1 VLSLAFA
8 GPGATQEPAPLY
20 PDLRPLPSQFVLVDD
35 LPMGDGTT
43 HYVLRFTAT
52 IWNAGQGPLELRG
65 ESDAEHHAYQRIY
78 DGSGGFTDHPV
89 AGGFMYFEP
98 HQHWHFENFAEY
110 QLWPKDDFDQWLASG
125 RQQGQPRW
133 QGSKTTGQDEGFCI
147 RDSDQIQ
154 SLAGT
159 PGVPAYSACDQSVQ
173 GISVGWGDTYQFTL
187 PDQWIDLGQ
196 DDLPDGQ
203 YVLRIVADPRRV
215 LDQGS
220 RDDVAPYA
228 DEALSLFDRSGLATQ
243 VLQNP
248 YTTDS
253 Q

>member
-1 VLSLAFA
+1 M
-8 GPGATQEPAPLY
+8 E
-20 PDLRPLPSQFVLVDD
+20 
-35 LPMGDGTT
+35 DGTT

-65 ESDAEHHAYQRIY
+65 ESDADYHAYQRIY
-78 DGSGGFTDHPV
+78 DQSGGFQDQPV
-89 AGGFMYFEP
+89 TGGFTYFEP

-110 QLWPKDDFDQWLASG
+110 QLWPKDDFDHWMASS

-147 RDSDQIQ
+147 RDSDPIQ

-159 PGVPAYSACDQSVQ
+159 PLAPVYSVCDRSVQ
-173 GISVGWGDTYQFTL
+173 GISVGWGDTYPFTL
-187 PDQWIDLGQ
+187 AEQWVDLGP

-203 YVLRIVADPRRV
+203 YVLRVVADPRHI
-215 LDQGS
+215 LDQGE
-220 RDDVAPYA
+220 RDAAAPRA
-228 DEALSLFDRSGLATQ
+228 DEALSLFARSGLSTQ
-243 VLQNP
+243 VLEAP
-248 YTTDS
+248 YAPAV